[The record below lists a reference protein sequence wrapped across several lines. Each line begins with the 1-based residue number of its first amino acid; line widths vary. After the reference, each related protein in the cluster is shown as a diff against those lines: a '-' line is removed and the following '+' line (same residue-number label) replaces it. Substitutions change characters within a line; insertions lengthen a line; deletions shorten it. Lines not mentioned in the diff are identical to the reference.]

1 MNEEQKNYN
10 KTKIIKILSIYFY
23 GRKYHLKKSSLQYRE
38 INSLSSVVK
47 TIYNMYQISFELK
60 CNNLYTRI
68 LTLVEVHVQHSTW
81 SEFIL
86 YVYICVANINSVYSC
101 VYEWFYMYIKLTRK
115 KFNNKHDIII
125 FRNYSRLIHVHK
137 AIYRTIKLM

>member
-86 YVYICVANINSVYSC
+86 
-101 VYEWFYMYIKLTRK
+101 
-115 KFNNKHDIII
+115 
-125 FRNYSRLIHVHK
+125 
-137 AIYRTIKLM
+137 

>member
-1 MNEEQKNYN
+1 
-10 KTKIIKILSIYFY
+10 
-23 GRKYHLKKSSLQYRE
+23 
-38 INSLSSVVK
+38 
-47 TIYNMYQISFELK
+47 MYQISFELK

-115 KFNNKHDIII
+115 KFKNKHDIII

-137 AIYRTIKLM
+137 AIYRTIKFM